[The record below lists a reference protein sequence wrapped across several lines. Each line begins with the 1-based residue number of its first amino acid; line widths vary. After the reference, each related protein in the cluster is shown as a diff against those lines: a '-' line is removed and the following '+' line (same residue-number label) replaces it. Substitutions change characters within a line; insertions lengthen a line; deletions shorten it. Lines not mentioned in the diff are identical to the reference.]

1 MASVCE
7 TQGVNLVKKQCK
19 LFRMKTNRDDTGRF
33 VRLLRVA
40 EQIRHALADVLARGE
55 IRDDVL
61 SATIVSVSEVRVS
74 PDLRHATAFVKPLG
88 GGDDAAVLKA
98 LRQNTRYLR
107 GEVARRVNS
116 KYAADLHFEIDVSYD
131 EASRIDALLRS
142 PQVARDLGE

>member
-1 MASVCE
+1 V
-7 TQGVNLVKKQCK
+7 
-19 LFRMKTNRDDTGRF
+19 RTNRDEAGRS

-40 EQIRHALADVLARGE
+40 EQVRHALSDVLARGD

-88 GGDDAAVLKA
+88 GGDDEAVLKA

-107 GEVARRVNS
+107 GEVARRVNT
-116 KYAADLHFEIDVSYD
+116 KYAADLHFQIDDSYD

-142 PQVARDLGE
+142 PQVARDLDD